1 MDINDLYDK
10 YRKCSFEVCTDTRSI
25 KKGSMFFAL
34 NGANFNGNEFIN
46 KALSAGCKYA
56 ICDDDSINGEN
67 IINVESSLKTLQQLA
82 NFHRSQFDIPFLA
95 VTGSNGKTTTKE
107 LLAEV
112 LLKKYD
118 LLYTSGNLNNHI
130 GVPLTLLK
138 LRSRHDSALIEMG
151 ANKPG
156 DIHELCEIVDPTH
169 GLITNIGVAHIEGF
183 GSKEGVLKTK
193 TELYRY
199 IIKRL
204 GTLFVN
210 NNEEYLIQY
219 TNSYSGVIQ
228 FGGSGFNFENEKSK
242 YQLELS
248 INGNLIK
255 TKLFGKYNANNVLT
269 AYAVGLNFGV
279 IDKSIKEALE
289 AYTPKNNR
297 SQIKPSKKGNQLI
310 LDAYNANPSSLNLAI
325 DELLEKAGKKVFI
338 IGDMK
343 ELGSISE
350 KEHKEIIVKL
360 KDSGCLTFLVGSEFF
375 KYNTSNIKVYSN
387 VEDLT
392 KDVELKFIRNSQI
405 LIKGSRGIQLEKIE
419 PYL

>member
-1 MDINDLYDK
+1 
-10 YRKCSFEVCTDTRSI
+10 
-25 KKGSMFFAL
+25 MFFAL

-46 KALSAGCKYA
+46 KALSIGCKYA

-82 NFHRSQFDIPFLA
+82 NFHRSKFDIPFLA

-118 LLYTSGNLNNHI
+118 TLYTSGNLNNHI

-138 LRSRHDSALIEMG
+138 LRSRHDFALIEMG

-242 YQLELS
+242 YELELS

-279 IDKSIKEALE
+279 IDKLIKEALE

-392 KDVELKFIRNSQI
+392 KDVELKFIKNSQI

>member
-1 MDINDLYDK
+1 
-10 YRKCSFEVCTDTRSI
+10 
-25 KKGSMFFAL
+25 MFFAL

-46 KALSAGCKYA
+46 KALSIGCKYA

-138 LRSRHDSALIEMG
+138 LRSRHDFALIEMG

-242 YQLELS
+242 YELELS

-279 IDKSIKEALE
+279 IDKLIKEALE

-350 KEHKEIIVKL
+350 KEHKEIIIKL
-360 KDSGCLTFLVGSEFF
+360 KASGCLTFLVGSEFF

-392 KDVELKFIRNSQI
+392 KDVELKFIKNSQI

>member
-1 MDINDLYDK
+1 MDIKDLYDK
-10 YRKCSFEVCTDTRSI
+10 YRKCAFEVCTDTRSI

-46 KALSAGCKYA
+46 KALSIGCKYA

-82 NFHRSQFDIPFLA
+82 NFHRSKFDIPFLA

-138 LRSRHDSALIEMG
+138 LRSRHDFALIEMG

-219 TNSYSGVIQ
+219 TNSYSSVIQ
-228 FGGSGFNFENEKSK
+228 FGGSGLNFENEKSK
-242 YQLELS
+242 YELELC
-248 INGNLIK
+248 INGNLVK

-279 IDKSIKEALE
+279 IDKLIKEALE

-350 KEHKEIIVKL
+350 KEHKEIIIKL
-360 KDSGCLTFLVGSEFF
+360 KASGCLTFLVGSEFF

-387 VEDLT
+387 VEDLI